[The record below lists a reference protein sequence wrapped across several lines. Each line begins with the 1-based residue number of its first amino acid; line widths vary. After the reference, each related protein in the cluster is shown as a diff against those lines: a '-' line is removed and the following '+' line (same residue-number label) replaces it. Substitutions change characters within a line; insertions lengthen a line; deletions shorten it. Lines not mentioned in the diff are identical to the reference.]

1 MNRPILKDILTFWPY
16 GEGNPEPLF
25 VLENTIITQATTV
38 GKKWSWHLK
47 LTAKK
52 ESIGFTSLQWGKWDT
67 MGDIIKDTPL
77 HLIGKIRED
86 TFNGGRYME
95 AKHIVPL

>member
-1 MNRPILKDILTFWPY
+1 MNRPVLKDILTFWPY

-52 ESIGFTSLQWGKWDT
+52 ESIWFTSLQWGKWDT